1 MRLLRLLVPCLLA
14 APLQEDADL
23 KRIRGLLAELDD
35 DRIEARETA
44 TEQLLGL
51 DPQKLPLLRDSLP
64 RLAGEARERLLG
76 IIQKLDLRQ
85 KLGMLLPRPSLI
97 SLPDRDLSVR
107 EALDLIRKQT
117 RTPIGVEEDLKGLDV
132 RLRLPLA
139 SVPLWEALERLCTL
153 HGRLSPTLSGGRVAL
168 LDRGRTVKTS
178 LHRGSLSVWLEQL
191 SVQTSRLL
199 GNPDPGESC
208 QLQVGAAWE
217 SGGSPTQVRAVVL
230 AAADDTGRVI
240 VEDGDE
246 IVPAYPQ
253 ASGAAPNGCF
263 LELPLPEAPSGEASR
278 LTRLRIRVE
287 FHYPIERHEIRIELP
302 FPRSAPRQGGT
313 AGVAATL
320 ESLGTDE
327 GFWHGV
333 LNLKH
338 RIAGSPEL
346 ILESARLL
354 DKEGKAWEGIFP
366 LNLNHE
372 GTGVLE
378 IPVTFAAMPPKAD
391 PRRLDL
397 KVVTRT
403 HVETLDLDLRDL
415 PLAGP

>member
-1 MRLLRLLVPCLLA
+1 MRTLLLFVPCLLA
-14 APLQEDADL
+14 APFQEEADPG
-23 KRIRGLLAELDD
+23 RILRLLADLDD
-35 DRIEARETA
+35 DRIEMREAA

-51 DPQKLPLLRDSLP
+51 DLQKLPLLRESLP
-64 RLAGEARERLLG
+64 RLNGEARERLLG
-76 IIQKLDLRQ
+76 IVQKLELRQ
-85 KLGMLLPRPSLI
+85 KLGLLLPRPSLI
-97 SLPDRDLSVR
+97 SLPDRDLSIR
-107 EALDLIRKQT
+107 EALESIRKQT
-117 RTPIGVEEDLKGLDV
+117 KTPISVEEGLKGLDARV
-132 RLRLPLA
+132 RLPLV

-153 HGRLSPTLSGGRVAL
+153 HGRLSMTLAGGRMAL
-168 LDRGRTVKTS
+168 LDRGRQVKTS

-191 SVQTSRLL
+191 SVQTSRIL
-199 GNPDPGESC
+199 GDPDLGESC

-217 SGGSPTQVRAVVL
+217 AGGSPTQIRAVVL
-230 AAADDTGRVI
+230 AASDDTGRVL

-246 IVPAYPQ
+246 VVPAFPQ
-253 ASGAAPNGCF
+253 TSGAAPNGYF
-263 LELPLPEAPSGEASR
+263 LDLPLPEAPSPGAAK

-287 FHYPIERHEIRIELP
+287 FHYPIERHEVRIDIP
-302 FPRSAPRQGGT
+302 FPRSAPRQGAT
-313 AGVAATL
+313 AGISASL
-320 ESLGTDE
+320 ESLASDE

-346 ILESARLL
+346 ILESARLI
-354 DKEGKAWEGIFP
+354 DKEGKGWEGIFP

-372 GTGVLE
+372 GTGTLE
-378 IPVTFAAMPPKAD
+378 IPVTFAAMPPKTE